1 MSSPRRRFTRPS
13 RAQTMDPSPQVA
25 PTPLPRVQS
34 PRRRATS
41 PLPRIEEH
49 LILPVPLITNV
60 PPQLSVQNNT
70 LSASEEVVQST
81 SGTPSPRHE
90 VTVWTLL
97 VITCFGYFCF
107 FLLFV
112 VCIFAGLRRLIFKLV
127 SVVAWMGSK
136 IGDSDVMTSLQGM
149 LEVYYLCK

>member
-1 MSSPRRRFTRPS
+1 MSSPRRRFNRPS

-49 LILPVPLITNV
+49 VTLPVPNIANVSPQITS
-60 PPQLSVQNNT
+60 QKI
-70 LSASEEVVQST
+70 ASSTSDEVVQGT

-90 VTVWTLL
+90 VTLWTLL
-97 VITCFGYFCF
+97 VITSFGYFCF

-112 VCIFAGLRRLIFKLV
+112 VCILVGLRRLVFKLIT
-127 SVVAWMGSK
+127 VVAWMGSK
-136 IGDSDVMTSLQGM
+136 IGDSDAMTSLQGM